1 MSHTPSP
8 PTSGAVVLD
17 DDWLDQE
24 PQSAQQKKL
33 STFWYEFLHQPF
45 TWGRRLFTFLRST
58 PGKMTSMVVVV
69 SLAIL
74 AAGLSMSQ
82 SSAER
87 RADLDTLISNT
98 EPVSHTA
105 HNLYTSLSLADTSAT
120 VGFVRSGSAVES
132 ARQNYSHNVQEAARS
147 AALTSGGLN
156 SDEAMGYLVTINQLL
171 PVYTGLVDTAWS
183 NNRQG
188 NPVGAAYMS
197 EANALMRLQILPAAN
212 ELYQLTSREVI
223 DSQNRLA
230 TPQWIPISGLIAA
243 LIFLVLAQVWLARIT
258 RRRLNRGFLAATVFM
273 AVATVWV
280 TTASILTWQA
290 GSRAYQEAARPLE
303 EVTNA
308 RIMAQQART
317 NETLALVLRQAQDS
331 SQTTFP
337 SAQVAVR
344 NALTAFEDSVLIE
357 NETNKVNLEQA
368 RDAMYEWTR
377 SHNDLV
383 EELGSGDYDRAVEL
397 ALGDDGKE
405 TPYSVL
411 DHELA
416 SLASDARDT
425 LRSYMS
431 RGVAAS
437 SFVNIAVLV
446 LSLLAVLAVWVGI
459 RPRLQEYL

>member
-1 MSHTPSP
+1 MSQTPSP
-8 PTSGAVVLD
+8 AVMLD

-24 PQSAQQKKL
+24 PQSEQQKKL
-33 STFWYEFLHQPF
+33 SGLWYEFMHQPF
-45 TWGRRLFTFLRST
+45 TWLRHLVTFLRST
-58 PGKMTSMVVVV
+58 PGKMTSLVIVV
-69 SLAIL
+69 SLSIL

-87 RADLDTLISNT
+87 RADLDSLISNT

-132 ARQNYSHNVQEAARS
+132 ARESYNHNVQEAARS
-147 AALTSGGLN
+147 AALTSSGLE
-156 SDEAMGYLVTINQLL
+156 SDAAMDYLVTINQLL

-212 ELYQLTSREVI
+212 ELYRLTSEDVTN
-223 DSQNRLA
+223 SQNRLA
-230 TPQWIPISGLIAA
+230 TPQWVPISGLFAA
-243 LIFLVLAQVWLARIT
+243 LIFLVLAQVWLART
-258 RRRLNRGFLAATVFM
+258 THRRLNRGFLAATVFM
-273 AVATVWV
+273 AIATVWV
-280 TTASILTWQA
+280 TMASIITWQA
-290 GSRAYQEAARPLE
+290 GSNAFEEAARPLE
-303 EVTNA
+303 KVTSA

-344 NALTAFEDSVLIE
+344 DALIAFEESVLADDNTNRE
-357 NETNKVNLEQA
+357 NVVEA
-368 RDAMYEWTR
+368 RTAMDQWTR
-377 SHNDLV
+377 NHDRLLD
-383 EELGSGDYDRAVEL
+383 ELGAGNYERAVEL
-397 ALGDDGKE
+397 ALGEDGE
-405 TPYSVL
+405 QTQYAVL
-411 DHELA
+411 DNELA
-416 SLASDARDT
+416 ALASQARET
-425 LRSYMS
+425 LRSYM
-431 RGVAAS
+431 GQGAAAS
-437 SFVNIAVLV
+437 QFVNIAVLV
-446 LSLLAVLAVWVGI
+446 LSLLAVLAVWIGI